1 MPTEVFKVVVS
12 ASTTTTARPNVSR
25 FFFKTTAEVPGKTL
39 TINDTQFFDDN
50 GDPVGAG
57 GIVTAATNNGYY
69 NLFVNGIAMQED
81 TYTVSTTS
89 VVITT
94 DENMGLAQ
102 NTPIVLVVTN
112 FDPESTT
119 TITG

>member
-25 FFFKTTAEVPGKTL
+25 FFFKTTTAVPGKTL
-39 TINDTQFFDDN
+39 TINDTQFVDDN

-57 GIVTAATNNGYY
+57 GIVTATTNNGYY

-94 DENMGLAQ
+94 DEDMGLVA
-102 NTPIVLVVTN
+102 NTPIILVVTN